1 MRRER
6 SLSPPREELGVK
18 RATRG
23 SAHASDAMAAVT
35 RDLRITGVTKRGSS
49 WQYHIEALD
58 LRAHGDTLLPG
69 TPPPLATNS
78 GAEPEQSV
86 TSSSRLYPE
95 LPPMVRYTVLRRY
108 NDFRQLYVHL
118 VDAFGAGVRDVL
130 PAFPDGGW
138 LSFLRGDDPKLLQHR
153 REQLQAFLRAV
164 DAHDVLKWCDAF
176 AHFLRPDLREMTTLG
191 DADADSGDQEALA
204 SFNNLSVGRVH
215 AGGGYVS
222 LSYLK
227 SPEIR
232 FSQNPQAPV
241 PPGPD
246 ARGDAK
252 RRRVS
257 LASLYEPVLKLKPAG
272 DDEVPNTGSTTVSGD
287 SDEEAETADGERL
300 RKPTELMALLSLE
313 PSASS

>member
-1 MRRER
+1 
-6 SLSPPREELGVK
+6 
-18 RATRG
+18 
-23 SAHASDAMAAVT
+23 MAAVT

-69 TPPPLATNS
+69 TPPPLATKS

-204 SFNNLSVGRVH
+204 SFNNLS
-215 AGGGYVS
+215 
-222 LSYLK
+222 

-232 FSQNPQAPV
+232 FSQNPQASV

-257 LASLYEPVLKLKPAG
+257 LASLYEPVLKLKPKPAG
-272 DDEVPNTGSTTVSGD
+272 DDEVPNTGSTT
-287 SDEEAETADGERL
+287 
-300 RKPTELMALLSLE
+300 
-313 PSASS
+313 